1 MVTAIAVLAPVA
13 CAYKGLGMG
22 PVDTVTLH
30 GQGVLAVPSGSSTAA
45 DTYNPALA
53 PPGAR
58 LSATLTPSGGTTT
71 AVVTYSGLLPNR
83 SYAAHAHTNVCGTTG
98 AAAGPHYQNR
108 IDPAATPQKPSS
120 NPEYANPR
128 NEVWLDLHTD
138 ATGSGT
144 ARTTVPFVF
153 SDRGPG
159 SIVVHEAMETET
171 APGKAGQAGARIA
184 CLTLSPE
191 GGSQGGGQGGGQGV
205 HPSS

>member
-1 MVTAIAVLAPVA
+1 
-13 CAYKGLGMG
+13 
-22 PVDTVTLH
+22 
-30 GQGVLAVPSGSSTAA
+30 
-45 DTYNPALA
+45 
-53 PPGAR
+53 
-58 LSATLTPSGGTTT
+58 
-71 AVVTYSGLLPNR
+71 
-83 SYAAHAHTNVCGTTG
+83 
-98 AAAGPHYQNR
+98 
-108 IDPAATPQKPSS
+108 
-120 NPEYANPR
+120 
-128 NEVWLDLHTD
+128 LDLHTD

-153 SDRGPG
+153 CDRGPG